1 MGAKIFFI
9 LSLFCLT
16 KAYAQQE
23 GQFSQYIFNTVYVNP
38 AYAGYKEDIY
48 LQSFYRSQWT
58 GLNGAPKSL
67 SLAIDGA
74 TRNNKVGLS
83 LLLSSDKIGVQT
95 SRSVFAGYAYRLSL
109 NQQETSKLAFGMS
122 IGFMQTGLEGNLLI
136 ADESGDSYVPH
147 SNQSSLLP
155 NARAGILFT
164 TDIFFAGFSVNNI
177 LITSLSKKD
186 TETLQIIPKP
196 HLYFIAGSILPAG
209 EDMKIKS
216 TILLKDDLGG
226 PTNLDINGFLLLK
239 EKVWIGAMY
248 RTSVKL
254 YNKNHLQKELLT
266 GSAIGI
272 MAELF
277 AKNDIRIGYSFDY
290 SLNKLRTYNNG
301 THEISLG
308 FYLSGNKRAGS
319 YGCYF

>member
-1 MGAKIFFI
+1 MSVKLFFL
-9 LSLFCLT
+9 LSIFCLT

-23 GQFSQYIFNTVYVNP
+23 GQFSQYIFNNVHVNP

-67 SLAIDGA
+67 SVAVDGA
-74 TRNNKVGLS
+74 TRNKKVGLS
-83 LLLSSDKIGVQT
+83 LLLNSDKIGVQT
-95 SRSVFAGYAYRLSL
+95 SRSAFAGYAYRLNL
-109 NQQETSKLAFGMS
+109 NQQETAKLSFGMS

-136 ADESGDSYVPH
+136 ADESGDSYVPI

-155 NARAGILFT
+155 NGRAGILFT
-164 TDIFFAGFSVNNI
+164 TDVLFAGFSVNNI
-177 LITSLSKKD
+177 MFTSLAKKD
-186 TETLQIIPKP
+186 TETLHITPKT

-209 EDMKIKS
+209 EDMKLKS

-239 EKVWIGAMY
+239 EKIWIGAMY

-254 YNKNHLQKELLT
+254 YNKDHLQKELLT
-266 GSAIGI
+266 GSALGV

-290 SLNKLRTYNNG
+290 SLNKLKNYNNG
-301 THEISLG
+301 THEVSLG